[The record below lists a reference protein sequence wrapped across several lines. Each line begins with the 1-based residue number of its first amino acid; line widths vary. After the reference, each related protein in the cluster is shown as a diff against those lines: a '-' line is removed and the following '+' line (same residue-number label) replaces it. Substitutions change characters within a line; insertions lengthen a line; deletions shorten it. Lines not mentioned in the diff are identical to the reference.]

1 MTAAGR
7 ASGGTAQEGRASGAT
22 EQGSRVSG
30 VKAAGRGVS
39 RVALLVGGLVLLAV
53 VAVVS
58 IGIGARSV
66 PPAEV
71 VRALLDFRGTDDH
84 VIVRDVR
91 APRALLAVAV
101 GAALAVAGALI
112 QTLARNPLAEPGILG
127 VTAGAGFAITLGSA
141 LGLTGGQAGELGFSV
156 VGSVLAALLV
166 AAVGRRSPLRLVLT
180 GVALTAV
187 LSGVAMGLRLM
198 VPDVFDAYRFW
209 SVGSLAVREQAPLAW
224 PLTAIGVCLV
234 GALLLS
240 RTLNVLTLGE
250 SVANTL
256 GASVGRV
263 RIAALALITVLSGAA
278 TAVAGPILF
287 VGLIVPHLV
296 RRPAGGSV
304 PWLMAY
310 TMVVGPILLLVADI
324 GSRVLLPTGE
334 VPVAIVTAFL
344 GGPML
349 IWAVRR
355 HGAGAL

>member
-1 MTAAGR
+1 MTPLGR
-7 ASGGTAQEGRASGAT
+7 TSEPAQTTRRTPRIGRVG
-22 EQGSRVSG
+22 
-30 VKAAGRGVS
+30 
-39 RVALLVGGLVLLAV
+39 LLAGGLVLLAA
-53 VAVVS
+53 VAVLS
-58 IGIGARSV
+58 IGVGARPI
-66 PPAEV
+66 PPADV
-71 VRALLDFRGTDDH
+71 VRALFDFQGTDDH
-84 VIVRDVR
+84 VVVWNMR

-141 LGLTGGQAGELGFSV
+141 LGLAAGQAGELGWAI

-166 AAVGRRSPLRLVLT
+166 AAVGRSSPLRLVLT

-187 LSGVAMGLRLM
+187 LNGVALGMRLRF
-198 VPDVFDAYRFW
+198 PDVFDVYRFW
-209 SVGSLAVREQAPLAW
+209 SVGSLAAREQAPLGL
-224 PLTAIGVCLV
+224 PLAAIAVCLV
-234 GALLLS
+234 GAVLLS
-240 RTLNVLTLGE
+240 RALNALALGE
-250 SVANTL
+250 TVAHTL
-256 GASVGRV
+256 GAGVARV
-263 RIAALALITVLSGAA
+263 RALALVLITVLSGAA

-304 PWLMAY
+304 PWLVLY
-310 TMVVGPILLLVADI
+310 SMVLGAILLLVADV

-344 GGPML
+344 GGPVL

-355 HGAGAL
+355 YGAGSL

>member
-1 MTAAGR
+1 MTVTDTAPRAATRSR
-7 ASGGTAQEGRASGAT
+7 AVPQLG
-22 EQGSRVSG
+22 
-30 VKAAGRGVS
+30 
-39 RVALLVGGLVLLAV
+39 LLVGGLVLLVV
-53 VAVVS
+53 VAVLSMGV
-58 IGIGARSV
+58 GARPV
-66 PPAEV
+66 PPGEV
-71 VRALLDFRGTDDH
+71 VRALFDFRGTDDH
-84 VIVRDVR
+84 LVVRDVR

-127 VTAGAGFAITLGSA
+127 VTAGAGFAITLGSG
-141 LGLTGGQAGELGFSV
+141 LGLAAGQAGELGWAIT
-156 VGSVLAALLV
+156 GSVLAALLV

-187 LSGVAMGLRLM
+187 LSGVALGMRLM
-198 VPDVFDAYRFW
+198 LPDVFDAYRFW
-209 SVGSLAVREQAPLAW
+209 SVGSLAAREQAPLAW
-224 PLTAIGVCLV
+224 PLTAIAVSLC

-240 RTLNVLTLGE
+240 RALNALSLGE
-250 SVANTL
+250 SVAHTL
-256 GASVGRV
+256 GAGVTRV
-263 RIAALALITVLSGAA
+263 RAAALVLITVLSGAA

-296 RRPAGGSV
+296 RKPAAGSV
-304 PWLMAY
+304 PWMILY
-310 TMVVGPILLLVADI
+310 TMVLGPVLLLVADM

-344 GGPML
+344 GAPML

>member
-7 ASGGTAQEGRASGAT
+7 ASEAPGTRRAAPRTG
-22 EQGSRVSG
+22 
-30 VKAAGRGVS
+30 
-39 RVALLVGGLVLLAV
+39 LLAGGLVLLAA
-53 VAVVS
+53 VAVLS
-58 IGIGARSV
+58 IGVGARPV

-71 VRALLDFRGTDDH
+71 LRALLDFQGTDDH
-84 VIVRDVR
+84 VIVRNIR

-127 VTAGAGFAITLGSA
+127 VTAGAGFAITAGSA
-141 LGLTGGQAGELGFSV
+141 LGLATGQAGELGFAV
-156 VGSVLAALLV
+156 LGSVLAALLV
-166 AAVGRRSPLRLVLT
+166 AAVGRGSPLRLVLT

-187 LSGVAMGLRLM
+187 LNGVALGVRLM
-198 VPDVFDAYRFW
+198 LPDVFDTYRFW
-209 SVGSLAVREQAPLAW
+209 SVGSLAAREQAPLAL
-224 PLTAIGVCLV
+224 PLAAIAVSLL

-240 RTLNVLTLGE
+240 RALNALTLGE
-250 SVANTL
+250 SVAHTL
-256 GASVGRV
+256 GAGVARV
-263 RIAALALITVLSGAA
+263 RAAALVLITVLSGAA

-296 RRPAGGSV
+296 RRPAAGSV
-304 PWLMAY
+304 PWLMLYA
-310 TMVVGPILLLVADI
+310 MVLGPVLLLVADT

-355 HGAGAL
+355 YGAGSL

>member
-1 MTAAGR
+1 M
-7 ASGGTAQEGRASGAT
+7 
-22 EQGSRVSG
+22 
-30 VKAAGRGVS
+30 
-39 RVALLVGGLVLLAV
+39 VLLAV
-53 VAVVS
+53 VAVLS
-58 IGIGARSV
+58 IGVGARAV
-66 PPAEV
+66 APTEV
-71 VRALLDFRGTDDH
+71 VRALLDFQGTDDH

-127 VTAGAGFAITLGSA
+127 VTAGAGFAITVGSA
-141 LGLTGGQAGELGFSV
+141 LGLAVGQAGELAFAV
-156 VGSVLAALLV
+156 LGSVAAALLV

-187 LSGVAMGLRLM
+187 LSGVGLGLRL
-198 VPDVFDAYRFW
+198 VLPDVFDAYRFW
-209 SVGSLAVREQAPLAW
+209 SVGSLAAREQAPLAL
-224 PLTAIGVCLV
+224 PLTAIGLALL

-240 RTLNVLTLGE
+240 RALNALALGE
-250 SVANTL
+250 TVAHTL
-256 GASVGRV
+256 GAGVARV
-263 RIAALALITVLSGAA
+263 RAVTLVLITVLTGAA
-278 TAVAGPILF
+278 TAIAGPILF
-287 VGLIVPHLV
+287 VGLIVPHLA

-304 PWLMAY
+304 PWLILY
-310 TMVVGPILLLVADI
+310 TMVLGPVLLLLADI

-355 HGAGAL
+355 YGAGSL

>member
-1 MTAAGR
+1 MTVAGR
-7 ASGGTAQEGRASGAT
+7 APEALGTRRAGP
-22 EQGSRVSG
+22 RI
-30 VKAAGRGVS
+30 RP
-39 RVALLVGGLVLLAV
+39 RIVLLAGGVVLLVV
-53 VAVVS
+53 VAVLSV
-58 IGIGARSV
+58 GVGARHIA
-66 PPAEV
+66 PIEV
-71 VRALLDFRGTDDH
+71 VRALVDHRGTDEH

-127 VTAGAGFAITLGSA
+127 VTAGAGFAITVGSG
-141 LGLTGGQAGELGFSV
+141 LGLAAGQGAQLGWSVGGSL
-156 VGSVLAALLV
+156 LAALLV

-187 LSGVAMGLRLM
+187 LGGIALGLRLM
-198 VPDVFDAYRFW
+198 NPDTFDVYRFW
-209 SVGSLAVREQAPLAW
+209 SVGSLASREQAPLAW
-224 PLTAIGVCLV
+224 PLTAIAVSLL

-240 RTLNVLTLGE
+240 RALDALALGENVAQALGANVL
-250 SVANTL
+250 
-256 GASVGRV
+256 RV
-263 RIAALALITVLSGAA
+263 RALALVLITVLSGAA

-304 PWLMAY
+304 PWLLLY
-310 TMVVGPILLLVADI
+310 SMVLGPILLLIADI

-355 HGAGAL
+355 YGAGSL

>member
-1 MTAAGR
+1 MTVAGR
-7 ASGGTAQEGRASGAT
+7 AAAAPGTRRAVPRIG
-22 EQGSRVSG
+22 
-30 VKAAGRGVS
+30 
-39 RVALLVGGLVLLAV
+39 LLVAGLVLLAA
-53 VAVVS
+53 VAVLS

-66 PPAEV
+66 APGEV
-71 VRALLDFRGTDDH
+71 VRALFDYRGTDDH

-91 APRALLAVAV
+91 APRALLAIAV

-127 VTAGAGFAITLGSA
+127 VTAGAGFAVTLGSA
-141 LGLTGGQAGELGFSV
+141 LGLTTHQAGELGFAV
-156 VGSVLAALLV
+156 VGAVLAALLV
-166 AAVGRRSPLRLVLT
+166 AAVGRHSPLRLVLA

-187 LSGVAMGLRLM
+187 LGGVALGMRLM
-198 VPDVFDAYRFW
+198 LPDTFDAYRFW
-209 SVGSLAVREQAPLAW
+209 SVGSLAAREQAPLAL
-224 PLTAIGVCLV
+224 PLTVIGLALL

-240 RTLNVLTLGE
+240 RALNALTLGE
-250 SVANTL
+250 TVAHTL
-256 GASVGRV
+256 GAKVGRV
-263 RIAALALITVLSGAA
+263 RTAALVLITVLSGAA

-287 VGLIVPHLV
+287 VGLIVPHLA

-304 PWLMAY
+304 PWLILY
-310 TMVVGPILLLVADI
+310 TMVLGPVLLLVADI

-355 HGAGAL
+355 HGAGSL